1 MVYTVEFELVTPERL
16 IVSTTASMVVIPGEE
31 GDFGILPSH
40 TPVISILRP
49 GVIDIHNEGKIERKI
64 FVSGGSIEMIDD
76 RCTVL
81 ADEAIPLEEMDELS
95 VSKRLEVAR
104 EALEAISVDD
114 SSRPRVEEQLLIAQ
128 ALKESLEQASI
139 SPHK

>member
-31 GDFGILPSH
+31 GDFGVLPSH

-128 ALKESLEQASI
+128 ALKESLQQASI